1 MLFIIGKLGGGGRQE
16 GTTPSPF
23 PPTSFSVQRPIC
35 RIHHQGLFEVE
46 EISRAVRD
54 NLSKYRL
61 MLTWVLK
68 RAEKSP
74 QVRTQKDFP
83 TGLQASHPL
92 ASSIANSDLQKSFG
106 VL

>member
-1 MLFIIGKLGGGGRQE
+1 MLFIIGKLGGGQTRRDHAQ
-16 GTTPSPF
+16 PLSSYVF
-23 PPTSFSVQRPIC
+23 LLQRPIC

-54 NLSKYRL
+54 NLSKYCL

-68 RAEKSP
+68 RAEMSP